1 MPPNLAAQSKPYSA
15 LSRMCVGPS
24 GLSNQRQHPTGKDYV
39 CRTFAPNVAS
49 PWPPASSLPTRRD
62 AESQCGLQVIDLR
75 SGVAPHWLRL
85 EGMVTELND
94 VAVLPRVVRPMVL
107 GLKTDEIARMLT
119 VGEAGKL

>member
-1 MPPNLAAQSKPYSA
+1 M
-15 LSRMCVGPS
+15 
-24 GLSNQRQHPTGKDYV
+24 
-39 CRTFAPNVAS
+39 RTAI
-49 PWPPASSLPTRRD
+49 
-62 AESQCGLQVIDLR
+62 IDLR